1 MSSILSQDVRTMA
14 VGEIRDM
21 AISYVPKLK
30 PLGTTPETYQALT
43 GTPTIT
49 ASPSGLTL
57 SNKQVSASILRING
71 KSVAIANA
79 VALTVSAV
87 GASAG
92 TYTITAKASTSSE
105 TDLQVQCTLIV
116 E

>member
-1 MSSILSQDVRTMA
+1 MSSILSGDTRTIA
-14 VGEIRDM
+14 IGEIRDM
-21 AISYVPKLK
+21 AISYIPKLK
-30 PLGTTPETYQALT
+30 PLGTNPETYQALT

-57 SNKQVSASILRING
+57 TNKQVSTTALIING
-71 KSVAIANA
+71 KSVPLGNA

-87 GASAG
+87 GATAG
-92 TYTITAKASTSSE
+92 TYVITAKASTASE